1 MTLSDLVVL
10 VMEVMSRTTH
20 SDMLVLAA
28 GGDDGDGEA
37 EVAEV
42 LQLCG
47 GGGHLYKPQCGQWTA
62 GLSRSVSVCSDIW
75 GINDPNDH

>member
-42 LQLCG
+42 LQLRR
-47 GGGHLYKPQCGQWTA
+47 GGGHLYKPLVWA
-62 GLSRSVSVCSDIW
+62 VDRRSQQICLRVLGYLGDK
-75 GINDPNDH
+75 